1 MTEKIK
7 RILLVDDDQILNFLH
22 SRLFEKTG
30 IVEQVDIAL
39 NGREALD
46 YLAKGI
52 NKREAEQ
59 ETDIQPEIILLD
71 INMPVMDGW
80 EFLEEYKKLGNT
92 KRHGIM
98 VVMLTSSL
106 NPDDREKAKQ
116 YEEITT
122 FINKPLSIPMI
133 QEIFSKYLDLE
144 TSDNI
149 QDK

>member
-59 ETDIQPEIILLD
+59 ERDIQPEIILLD

-116 YEEITT
+116 YE
-122 FINKPLSIPMI
+122 
-133 QEIFSKYLDLE
+133 
-144 TSDNI
+144 
-149 QDK
+149 

>member
-7 RILLVDDDQILNFLH
+7 KILLVDDDQILNFLH

-30 IVEQVDIAL
+30 IVEKVDIAL

-46 YLAKGI
+46 YLAKSLDQRHTAQ
-52 NKREAEQ
+52 KK
-59 ETDIQPEIILLD
+59 TTQPEIILLD
-71 INMPVMDGW
+71 INMPIMDGW
-80 EFLEEYKKLGNT
+80 EFLEEYKKLCHTNS
-92 KRHGIM
+92 HSIM

-122 FINKPLSIPMI
+122 FINKPLNMPMI
-133 QEIFSKYLDLE
+133 QEIFSKYLDVE
-144 TSDNI
+144 TTNII
-149 QDK
+149 QD